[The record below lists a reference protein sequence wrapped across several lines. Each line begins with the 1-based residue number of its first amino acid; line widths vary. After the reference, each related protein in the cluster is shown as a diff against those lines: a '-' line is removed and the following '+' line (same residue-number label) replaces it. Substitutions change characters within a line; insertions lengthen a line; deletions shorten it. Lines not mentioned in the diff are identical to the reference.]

1 MKTLHLLLALTTGL
15 LAGCATS
22 HEFSTDDVMGPV
34 AWGEDD
40 SVMSLRH
47 LYFSAQPGPKELA
60 EASAAG
66 VELVIN
72 LREESELSGDEADE
86 AAAAG
91 LKFYN
96 VPIKRRSPLEAEA
109 LAEIEQILKANP
121 GKKTLLHCRSG
132 SRAGLFLATHLVS
145 KHKTEVEQAIEIG
158 EKAGMTMGQQ
168 RVRDYFSQTP

>member
-1 MKTLHLLLALTTGL
+1 MKALHLLLAVTTGL

-22 HEFSTDDVMGPV
+22 PEFSPSDVSGPR

-40 SVMSLRH
+40 GVMKLRH

-60 EASAAG
+60 DAAEAG

-72 LREESELSGDEADE
+72 LREEGELSGNEASQAKD
-86 AAAAG
+86 AG
-91 LKFYN
+91 LAFYN
-96 VPIKRRSPLEAEA
+96 VPIKRKSALEPEA
-109 LAEIEQILKANP
+109 LEEIEQILKANR

-145 KHKTEVEQAIEIG
+145 QHGVGVEDAIEIG
-158 EKAGMTMGQQ
+158 EKAGMTVGQQ
-168 RVRDYFSQTP
+168 KVRDYFSND